1 MFAMIVSQLRFELA
15 QKAREDKEEQILVK
29 LIDQGIQLEKK
40 IECERVK

>member
-1 MFAMIVSQLRFELA
+1 LA